1 MRGRV
6 RRKKKLTTFCFL
18 SFIKTHS
25 NHQFGSNYRAIV
37 AANKRNLG
45 SPDRPLLA
53 FTGKSYDD
61 DDEDDED
68 GSAAADGDEP
78 DAGGGGGGGNDDT
91 AAAAAAA
98 AAATAAADSTIPSGR
113 CGGGFGGVGAGSSSG
128 RRGGGGGGGDGS
140 SAIKW
145 KTTLSATPAATLAK
159 SRKATSLQAA
169 EWPAPSCAD
178 AQIVYL
184 AFDILSLDGKC
195 VAGRPLSER
204 KELLRRAV
212 VGEDEFLKEA
222 DDDVD
227 GRSQRSI
234 RTLLLSDSHEIPRS
248 CADPGRRGGLRIGRT
263 PGNPMRGR
271 LLAMLPDAAPLHS
284 LGAQPPRC
292 ERAATRAEVE
302 LAAKEAEKNLEE
314 GIMIKSL
321 ASQWIPGAYRN
332 AWVKM
337 KPEYAKVTKRVS
349 VVFLS
354 FFSQGREVDE
364 KTLEEKTHLSLL
376 PLFLFLPL
384 FFFRFFFSI
393 KQDLDIDA
401 IVLGGRYGKGK
412 RGGVLSEF
420 LLGLLYKKPQ
430 QLLEE
435 GPRVG
440 VSDRD
445 RLDAAASVSGCF
457 HVVVQENVKERVC
470 ERERERERER
480 RANTKKRKL
489 TFFSSLTK
497 TRFLFFSTQH
507 AKFISFC
514 RVGTGFTEDELTV
527 R

>member
-1 MRGRV
+1 V

-78 DAGGGGGGGNDDT
+78 DAGGGDGGGNDDT

-128 RRGGGGGGGDGS
+128 RRGGGGGGGDGDGS

-314 GIMIKSL
+314 VFRSVENDDGVLLFDEADALFGKRSDVSDARDRYANIEVAYLLQRIEQFDGL
-321 ASQWIPGAYRN
+321 AILTTNLRAN
-332 AWVKM
+332 
-337 KPEYAKVTKRVS
+337 
-349 VVFLS
+349 L
-354 FFSQGREVDE
+354 DE
-364 KTLEEKTHLSLL
+364 AFQRRL
-376 PLFLFLPL
+376 
-384 FFFRFFFSI
+384 
-393 KQDLDIDA
+393 DA
-401 IVLGGRYGKGK
+401 IVDFEEPDADARFTIWARALGPFEGSVAENDLRMLAAVDIT
-412 RGGVLSEF
+412 GGSIRSAVVTAA
-420 LLGLLYKKPQ
+420 YY
-430 QLLEE
+430 
-435 GPRVG
+435 
-440 VSDRD
+440 
-445 RLDAAASVSGCF
+445 AAAKTQTIAREHLLRGL
-457 HVVVQENVKERVC
+457 QEEW
-470 ERERERERER
+470 
-480 RANTKKRKL
+480 RKAGRL
-489 TFFSSLTK
+489 NFP
-497 TRFLFFSTQH
+497 
-507 AKFISFC
+507 AKDFVDW
-514 RVGTGFTEDELTV
+514 R
-527 R
+527 

>member
-113 CGGGFGGVGAGSSSG
+113 CGGGFGGVGSGSSSG
-128 RRGGGGGGGDGS
+128 RRGGGGGGGGDGS

-337 KPEYAKVTKRVS
+337 KPEYAKVTKIVS

-354 FFSQGREVDE
+354 FFLRAGRST
-364 KTLEEKTHLSLL
+364 KRLLKKKLTSLFSLS
-376 PLFLFLPL
+376 F
-384 FFFRFFFSI
+384 FFFRSFSSAFFLPSNRTSI
-393 KQDLDIDA
+393 STPSSSGA
-401 IVLGGRYGKGK
+401 ATARA
-412 RGGVLSEF
+412 S
-420 LLGLLYKKPQ
+420 
-430 QLLEE
+430 
-435 GPRVG
+435 
-440 VSDRD
+440 
-445 RLDAAASVSGCF
+445 AAASFPSSCWGCCT
-457 HVVVQENVKERVC
+457 RSRSSC
-470 ERERERERER
+470 SR
-480 RANTKKRKL
+480 RGRGLGFRTGID
-489 TFFSSLTK
+489 
-497 TRFLFFSTQH
+497 STP
-507 AKFISFC
+507 
-514 RVGTGFTEDELTV
+514 R
-527 R
+527 RP